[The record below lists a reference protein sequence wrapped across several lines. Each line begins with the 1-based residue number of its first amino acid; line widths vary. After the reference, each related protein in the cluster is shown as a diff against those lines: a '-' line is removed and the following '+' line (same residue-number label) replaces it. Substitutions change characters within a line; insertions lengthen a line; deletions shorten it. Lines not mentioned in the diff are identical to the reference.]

1 MERKDIGSTLML
13 AGLIVHEVEEA
24 TFALAAALDQSV
36 MNMVEDLLSFQP
48 YHLVMWLAPIAG
60 GALFLK
66 NAVAPV
72 VLPWLGGQSSLEPR
86 ARP

>member
-1 MERKDIGSTLML
+1 MENKDIGSTLML

-66 NAVAPV
+66 NAVAPAI
-72 VLPWLGGQSSLEPR
+72 LPWFGRPTALQPG
-86 ARP
+86 ARH

>member
-1 MERKDIGSTLML
+1 MESKDIGSSLML

-36 MNMVEDLLSFQP
+36 MSMVEDLLSFQP

-66 NAVAPV
+66 NAVAPA
-72 VLPWLGGQSSLEPR
+72 VLPWLGRQNTPQPR
-86 ARP
+86 ARH